1 MRNLSII
8 VIVLALLNTLESL
21 SIDLYLPA
29 FPSMAKM
36 FQTEIGNIQISISTF
51 FAGFAIGQL
60 LWGYLSDIKGRKP
73 ILYIGLIVF
82 IVATIII
89 TFTKS
94 HHVLWLMRFIQA
106 FGGSAGI
113 VVGRAIVTDLYDK
126 KKSIQIFA
134 SQSQISGI
142 APIVAPLLGSVLLK
156 FWGWESAFVF
166 LSILGALT
174 LLLTIKYIPET
185 NSKNTLDKPAVESN
199 TKEQIKQILK
209 NRDFLQN
216 TIVGSIAFA
225 SLIIYI
231 SVSPFLFMEVR
242 HFSTSSYSLIFAFNS
257 FALIIAAYCTP
268 KLLHRITEKKLLS
281 YAVLILFSVNLLHII
296 ISYFNW
302 SATAEILALYFS
314 LLLIGVLFPITTA
327 GALSPFKEGKGV
339 AASLFGFIQLMITF
353 LVSSIVGFIDSETA
367 MPTVVARAL
376 LALSAICVIFST
388 SSNKKRYIHS

>member
-199 TKEQIKQILK
+199 TREQIK
-209 NRDFLQN
+209 
-216 TIVGSIAFA
+216 
-225 SLIIYI
+225 
-231 SVSPFLFMEVR
+231 
-242 HFSTSSYSLIFAFNS
+242 
-257 FALIIAAYCTP
+257 
-268 KLLHRITEKKLLS
+268 
-281 YAVLILFSVNLLHII
+281 
-296 ISYFNW
+296 
-302 SATAEILALYFS
+302 
-314 LLLIGVLFPITTA
+314 
-327 GALSPFKEGKGV
+327 
-339 AASLFGFIQLMITF
+339 
-353 LVSSIVGFIDSETA
+353 
-367 MPTVVARAL
+367 
-376 LALSAICVIFST
+376 
-388 SSNKKRYIHS
+388 